1 MKKRILSLLLLV
13 ALLVTGIPVM
23 AITAAEGDSN
33 VAYTNE
39 KYAELYAKQDNLVH
53 LYMAFNNGNAANY

>member
-23 AITAAEGDSN
+23 AISAEETP
-33 VAYTNE
+33 VYTNE
-39 KYAELYAKQDNLVH
+39 DVLGVELCGAMKNI
-53 LYMAFNNGNAANY
+53 MAICQKTR